1 VSTAGGAGSSTA
13 IRARALRRSLA
24 PLIAALA
31 LAVAAAPAAAQQPL
45 PPPETLQSWIRG
57 FKQSERGPFEGIRWF
72 CFDGT
77 IRPARAGC
85 GGEGKGVQHGDWN
98 AQARALRAN
107 GYAVAN
113 VLVALDPQRFVG
125 PNADLEAWKQ
135 VLLERF
141 LVGFDDGWI
150 FRGAYGYRGAFQIED
165 EEEAALRIIRA
176 MLGDPRWRDP
186 VRFAVLRE
194 TVRLLPLTTDAASAA
209 DVRARAM
216 QLANRDPA
224 FMSLRAKIHSFPD
237 GDDAERVR
245 EFAST
250 RGRPGMAAEYESL
263 AEQIERLYA
272 PEGAAQAVLDLAP
285 IIGHGDVARQLREKS
300 HEFRAEVNMGRRFA
314 AAAKLLRLLRE
325 SFPGIDDPDVA
336 LRTLMTSLAL
346 EREAYA
352 AGAEAL
358 DKLGPS
364 TRRSRLWLLAY
375 GAEALYGGGF
385 VGPRALAEVEAAVK
399 SIESRNPD
407 LRQYREVVL
416 YLARVPE
423 WAALKLQF
431 LFGPQVDRWAA
442 FEPLARQYVPD
453 RLRGSPLLFYSG
465 VLDTM
470 VADAN
475 ERAGVVHEV
484 MGERVAGGFRALNP
498 GLARGVLRV
507 ADERTRMDRL
517 DPKGIYV
524 IPETTPDI
532 SPVAG
537 ILTRGAGSS
546 VSHVQ
551 LLARNLGI
559 PNVLLHERLVP
570 KVAGRSGARAVLAVS
585 PGGAVQL
592 AADGPQWDAVFG
604 AEQSGPSEVL
614 IQPDLVKLDLTVTEL
629 LPLGRLRSLD
639 AGRVCGP
646 KAANL
651 GELRFHFG
659 NAVPDG
665 FVIPF
670 GVFRRLLDE
679 PIEPGGPSAWA
690 WLSGRFDEIQRA
702 GTRSPRGQR
711 LADET
716 LARMRAWLEVVPFPP
731 GFETEVEWA
740 LRERFGP
747 PGRYGV
753 FVRSDTNVEDL
764 PGFSGAGLNL
774 TVPNVV
780 GNDAVLKAIRAV
792 WASPFSDRS
801 YAWRQEHMQDPE
813 YVFPSVVVQ
822 QAFPSEKSGVLV
834 TVDVETGSPRW
845 LTVVTNEGVGGA
857 VDGQAAETL
866 LVNAST
872 GVTRLLAPAGAP
884 HRRVLSPT
892 GGLALERASGSDWV
906 LQPGEVRQLVRLA
919 REVPQKL
926 ATMRTETGE
935 PLPADIEF
943 AFRDGRLAL
952 LQIRPFNE
960 SKRAQRSRYLA
971 QLDAPARERD
981 AEPVWIGGV
990 PGRPDPAA
998 EAAKQQEADRLA
1010 AEEAARRAAE
1020 RRERQRRGMR

>member
-1 VSTAGGAGSSTA
+1 VSA
-13 IRARALRRSLA
+13 ARAEPGVPTMSREKSQRRSA
-24 PLIAALA
+24 PLLAA
-31 LAVAAAPAAAQQPL
+31 LAVALGAALPAAAQPL
-45 PPPETLQSWIRG
+45 PPPETLQGWIRG
-57 FKQSERGPFEGIRWF
+57 FKESERGPFELIRWF

-98 AQARALRAN
+98 AQARALRAG
-107 GYAVAN
+107 GYSVAN

-125 PNADLEAWKQ
+125 PNADLETWKQ
-135 VLLERF
+135 ILLERF

-165 EEEAALRIIRA
+165 EEEAAHRILRA
-176 MLGDPRWRDP
+176 MLSDPRWRDP

-250 RGRPGMAAEYESL
+250 RGRPGMAGEYESL

-285 IIGHGDVARQLREKS
+285 IIGHVARQLRDKS
-300 HEFRAEVNMGRRFA
+300 NEFRAEVNMGRRFA

-325 SFPGIDDPDVA
+325 SFPEIDDPEVA

-358 DKLGPS
+358 DKLENS
-364 TRRSRLWLLAY
+364 TRRSRLWLMAY

-385 VGPRALAEVEAAVK
+385 LGPRALAEVEASVK

-431 LFGPQVDRWAA
+431 LFGPQIDRWAA

-484 MGERVAGGFRALNP
+484 LGERVAGGFRALNP

-517 DPKGIYV
+517 DPKGIYM

-532 SPVAG
+532 SPVSG

-559 PNVLLHERLVP
+559 PNVLIHDKLAP
-570 KVAGRSGARAVLAVS
+570 KLTGRAGTRAVLAVS

-592 AADGPQWDAVFG
+592 AADGPRWDAVFG
-604 AEQSGPSEVL
+604 AEQSGPAEVL
-614 IQPDLVKLDLTVTEL
+614 IQPDLVKLDLTVTEM
-629 LPLGRLRSLD
+629 LPLSRLRSTD

-679 PIEPGGPSAWA
+679 PIEPGGPSAWT

-716 LARMRAWLEVVPFPP
+716 LARMRAWLEGVPFPP

-780 GNDAVLKAIRAV
+780 GNDAILKAIRAV

-801 YAWRQEHMQDPE
+801 YAWRQEHMSDPE

-834 TVDVETGSPRW
+834 TVDVESGSPKW

-872 GVTRLLAPAGAP
+872 GVTRLLTPAAAPF
-884 HRRVLSPT
+884 RRVLGAN
-892 GGLALERASGSDWV
+892 GGLTQERASGGDWV
-906 LQPGEVRQLVRLA
+906 LQPGEVRQLVKLA

-935 PLPADIEF
+935 PLPADVEF
-943 AFRDGRLAL
+943 AFRGGRLAL

-960 SKRAQRSRYLA
+960 SKRAQRSQYLA
-971 QLDAPARERD
+971 ELDAPSRARD
-981 AEPVWIGGV
+981 GEPVWIGGV

-998 EAAKQQEADRLA
+998 EAAKQQQAEQLA
-1010 AEEAARRAAE
+1010 AEEAAKRAAQQ
-1020 RRERQRRGMR
+1020 RERQRKGVR